1 MSKLI
6 HASGVSPLPCRYLSQ
21 WIFRW
26 DCMASN
32 RRVWSS
38 VRGLSPSQLV
48 SVMKRLNMPNTWAVL
63 TQSYSGSCD
72 NRRSVPVDE
81 GPCWEMWPAGASEA
95 DYSNRW
101 CILKPG
107 YSQDHGI
114 HFRLSNLHSSETRYV
129 QDIYST
135 WGPEPYTDL
144 FLPCYPYCIVLETK
158 LNTMHLRDVHV
169 CDAYLCVVRSTDR
182 CRLCLAGCCSK
193 SSPWVAL
200 QAARRVCAHL
210 THVLGQTGDNVAQ
223 HEARCSIW
231 GLRGGCW
238 APEQIHI
245 VGEEEAGDWA
255 EACGEVWSAYVCGVD
270 CGWRHFCMD
279 IEHLSIAVSGDDG
292 GLFPNVSADKA

>member
-1 MSKLI
+1 MLALTTKSSFPVDYRVSCFSFLQEGSWDFTTRNTRSCHRSQVIIDFAYSFPSCLYVTAHTMSKLI

-63 TQSYSGSCD
+63 TQSYSDSCD

-114 HFRLSNLHSSETRYV
+114 HFRLSSLHCSETRYV
-129 QDIYST
+129 QDIYTT
-135 WGPEPYTDL
+135 WGPGPYTDL
-144 FLPCYPYCIVLETK
+144 FLPCYPL
-158 LNTMHLRDVHV
+158 
-169 CDAYLCVVRSTDR
+169 
-182 CRLCLAGCCSK
+182 
-193 SSPWVAL
+193 L
-200 QAARRVCAHL
+200 Q
-210 THVLGQTGDNVAQ
+210 
-223 HEARCSIW
+223 S
-231 GLRGGCW
+231 
-238 APEQIHI
+238 
-245 VGEEEAGDWA
+245 
-255 EACGEVWSAYVCGVD
+255 
-270 CGWRHFCMD
+270 
-279 IEHLSIAVSGDDG
+279 
-292 GLFPNVSADKA
+292 